1 MIDRY
6 LEFVEAR
13 ARHNTLLATTSDLR
27 VFFTEIDK
35 EPADVVV
42 NDVLAFI
49 TSQRQPLFEGKV
61 VRLSDGE
68 SGLMAS
74 TIKRRL
80 SSLSGFFTY
89 LVMVGERE
97 SNPVPKGLSTR
108 RSRRDKGG
116 LVPLVRTPRVLP
128 KILEPAEVDAL
139 MGALR
144 RWRDRAMVEAMVL
157 GGLRRCEVLG
167 LRLCDLRP
175 GEGRVFVADGK
186 GGHQRLVPISRRF
199 FRSVAAYL
207 STERPEDV
215 ATERLF
221 VVLKGPRRGRPLSED
236 GLDEIVRYTRGRV
249 GLAHCTCHELR
260 HTCLTRL
267 REAGMALE
275 AIQAQAGHRSIE
287 TTRIYLH
294 LSNEWLADEY
304 ARAISLIDTS
314 VLEAVAQ

>member
-1 MIDRY
+1 VIDRY
-6 LEFVEAR
+6 LDFVEAR
-13 ARHNTLLATTSDLR
+13 ARHNTLLATASDLR

-80 SSLSGFFTY
+80 SSLSGLFSY
-89 LVMVGERE
+89 LVMIGERE

-108 RSRRDKGG
+108 RSRKDKGA
-116 LVPLVRTPRVLP
+116 LVPLVRTARVLP

-167 LRLCDLRP
+167 FALRTCARARAGCSWPTAKADTSASSPSPDGSSGRWRP
-175 GEGRVFVADGK
+175 IC
-186 GGHQRLVPISRRF
+186 PPS
-199 FRSVAAYL
+199 
-207 STERPEDV
+207 
-215 ATERLF
+215 
-221 VVLKGPRRGRPLSED
+221 GPRKPPPSGSSW
-236 GLDEIVRYTRGRV
+236 
-249 GLAHCTCHELR
+249 C
-260 HTCLTRL
+260 
-267 REAGMALE
+267 
-275 AIQAQAGHRSIE
+275 
-287 TTRIYLH
+287 
-294 LSNEWLADEY
+294 
-304 ARAISLIDTS
+304 
-314 VLEAVAQ
+314 

>member
-1 MIDRY
+1 LSTSIHTSRGAPAVDPAVRLGHPVIDRY

-13 ARHNTLLATTSDLR
+13 ARYNTLLAATSDLR

-42 NDVLAFI
+42 SDVLAFI
-49 TSQRQPLFEGKV
+49 TAQRQPLFEGKV
-61 VRLSDGE
+61 VRLSDGG

-80 SSLSGFFTY
+80 SSLSGFFSY
-89 LVMVGERE
+89 LVMIGERE

-108 RSRRDKGG
+108 RSRKDKGA

-167 LRLCDLRP
+167 LRPRRP
-175 GEGRVFVADGK
+175 A
-186 GGHQRLVPISRRF
+186 SRR
-199 FRSVAAYL
+199 RQGVCLGRQRGTPASRPDL
-207 STERPEDV
+207 STVLPVGGDLSLDRTPRARRDRSALRGIERPPAWTTTV
-215 ATERLF
+215 
-221 VVLKGPRRGRPLSED
+221 GGRP
-236 GLDEIVRYTRGRV
+236 R
-249 GLAHCTCHELR
+249 
-260 HTCLTRL
+260 
-267 REAGMALE
+267 
-275 AIQAQAGHRSIE
+275 
-287 TTRIYLH
+287 
-294 LSNEWLADEY
+294 
-304 ARAISLIDTS
+304 
-314 VLEAVAQ
+314 